1 VKTNLLRTAL
11 LAIPALFYVGCA
23 STPGVDELPTD
34 GKAVRVEK
42 EARPTYQAAESAFEA
57 KNFTDARRLFQQ
69 LRARYPRGSA
79 AAMATYRLGSMA
91 YLEQDYV
98 GAQREFDAFLQKYPR
113 STLVFDVTYNL
124 AAAEYQLGRHDKA
137 QATLRRLSP
146 AVVQAQDPQRADV
159 VYQLGGQ
166 IAGALGDHVQAA
178 VQYAKAA
185 GLATD
190 DHRRRL
196 AAENFDY
203 HLGRL
208 VDRGPLAALEGQ
220 VDEPSLRARVSQ
232 RMVALERAASPIRE
246 TAVAPVEAPTPSTAE
261 RMERLLRSSLGERSA
276 VGVVLPLS
284 GSQAP
289 FGKRALDGILLA
301 SGVYGGSGDGASI
314 RVYVE
319 DSGGTP
325 VSAAQAVERLV
336 SQRKVMAILGP
347 INWKEALAVAEKA
360 QDMGVP
366 NVSLTTRDG
375 ISDRGPFLFQNGLT
389 PRVQLESLVQH
400 CIGTRGFRRFAIL
413 APNDTFGRE
422 LSTQFWDLVEA
433 YGGKIVGFEQYAP
446 GAGDFQQ
453 PVRGLVG
460 LQDVSRYRGLETGRL
475 AAFVNQ
481 VAKKRGGKAPRLELP
496 PVVDFDA
503 LFIPDEPKQVAQIAS
518 SLAYFDVAGVPL
530 LGTTE
535 WNSDQL
541 FKRGGRL
548 VEGALFPGT
557 VATRGGRKDFARA
570 FADNYGYAP
579 DSLAGQAYEA
589 MELVAAAMRSTA
601 SADRAELAQRLASMR
616 EYESALGTLS
626 FDERRLAKR
635 RLPVLGLG
643 SDGAI
648 TEQR

>member
-1 VKTNLLRTAL
+1 VNTKLLRTAL

-23 STPGVDELPTD
+23 STPRVDERPT
-34 GKAVRVEK
+34 GEKAIRVEK
-42 EARPTYQAAESAFEA
+42 EARPTYQAAELAFEA
-57 KNFTDARRLFQQ
+57 KNFTEARRLFQQ
-69 LRARYPRGSA
+69 LRARYPGGSA

-98 GAQREFDAFLQKYPR
+98 GAQREFEAFLQKYPR
-113 STLVFDVTYNL
+113 STLAFDVTYNL
-124 AAAEYQLGRHDKA
+124 AATEYQLGRYDKA
-137 QATLRRLSP
+137 QETLRRLSP
-146 AVVQAQDPQRADV
+146 ALVQAQDPQRADV

-178 VQYAKAA
+178 VKYAKAA

-190 DHRRRL
+190 DQRRRL
-196 AAENFDY
+196 AAENFEY

-208 VDRGPLAALEGQ
+208 VDRGQLAALEAQ
-220 VDEPSLRARVSQ
+220 VEEPSLRARVSQ
-232 RMVALERAASPIRE
+232 RMAALERAASPIRE
-246 TAVAPVEAPTPSTAE
+246 TAVAPVEAPTPSTAQ
-261 RMERLLRSSLGERSA
+261 RIERLLRSSLGERFA
-276 VGVVLPLS
+276 IGVVLPLS
-284 GSQAP
+284 GSQAA
-289 FGKRALDGILLA
+289 FGKRALDAILLA
-301 SGVYGGSGDGASI
+301 SGVYGGSGDGASLRI
-314 RVYVE
+314 YVE

-336 SQRKVMAILGP
+336 NQRKVMAILGP

-360 QDMGVP
+360 QDLGVP
-366 NVSLTTRDG
+366 NISLTTRDG

-446 GAGDFQQ
+446 GTSDFQQ

-460 LQDVSRYRGLETGRL
+460 LKDVSRYRALETARL

-481 VAKKRGGKAPRLELP
+481 VAKKRGKAPRLELP
-496 PVVDFDA
+496 PIVDFDA

-570 FADNYGYAP
+570 FVDNYGYAP

-589 MELVAAAMRSTA
+589 MELVAAAMRWTT

-616 EYESALGTLS
+616 EYESVLGTLS

-635 RLPVLGLG
+635 RLPVLSLG

-648 TEQR
+648 TEEH